1 MPNNGA
7 LVDAL
12 LQQPVILP
20 AFSCQR
26 ACPIACS
33 CELSYRYR

>member
-12 LQQPVILP
+12 LRQPVILP

-26 ACPIACS
+26 ACS